1 MSARDAA
8 RVDVDTF
15 LDGLRFNRFHLTVL
29 VLCTFL
35 AAIDGYELYIVGWVL
50 PDLAEDFGVART
62 DITSAM
68 IAQQVGM
75 LLGAFVIPPLADRFS
90 RPRVL
95 LGCYAGMALSALAII
110 QTTSLIPFTA
120 MRFVAGLCGTAMIPI
135 LVTIVSETAPA
146 RLRST
151 MSTITVA
158 GTMIGALMGAA
169 MQGFVLEPF
178 GWRGGFWIA
187 VILPLIMLPLIWF
200 LLPDSLRSMA
210 ARNPDDPAIDRLA
223 QRMLPRGAAPVTVYG
238 IPSERTG
245 RKRGMVSDI
254 FGKGKTL
261 KTLLMWAVAIS
272 SFVFITAGVW
282 KTTIFKD
289 VVGLDWQAVAAINAT
304 NTIAGFIGMV
314 TIGAFIDRFG
324 FRAVMTG
331 TFALAAVGAVMI
343 GVLAPGIG
351 MYVAVAFMALFQ
363 HGGQAGL
370 AAMAAALYP
379 PAQRATGVGWA
390 YGAGRIASIFAPLF
404 GNVVLHGNYG
414 PVGIF
419 ALLAVPLACGAV
431 FSFLLM
437 SLPNAPK
444 VTRADLRHG

>member
-1 MSARDAA
+1 MTAQDAN
-8 RVDVDTF
+8 RVNVDTF
-15 LDGLRFNRFHLTVL
+15 LDNLRFNRFHLTVL

-50 PDLAEDFGVART
+50 PDLADDFGVART

-75 LLGAFVIPPLADRFS
+75 LLGAFVIPPLADKFS

-95 LGCYAGMALSALAII
+95 LACYAGMALSAFAII
-110 QTTSLIPFTA
+110 QTTSLVPFTA
-120 MRFVAGLCGTAMIPI
+120 MRFLAGLCGTAMIPI
-135 LVTIVSETAPA
+135 LVTIVSETAPT
-146 RLRST
+146 RLRAT
-151 MSTITVA
+151 MSTITVS
-158 GTMIGALMGAA
+158 GTMIGALMGAL
-169 MQGFVLEPF
+169 MQGFILEPF
-178 GWRGGFWIA
+178 GWRGGFWVA
-187 VILPLIMLPLIWF
+187 VILPTLMLPLIWF
-200 LLPDSLRSMA
+200 FLPESLRSLA
-210 ARNPDDPAIDRLA
+210 ARNPDDPAIDTLA
-223 QRMLPRGAAPVTVYG
+223 QRMVPMGAPPVSVYAEPRDVTSKQRG
-238 IPSERTG
+238 I
-245 RKRGMVSDI
+245 VSDI

-289 VVGLDWQAVAAINAT
+289 VIGLDWQAVAAINAT
-304 NTIAGFIGMV
+304 NTIAGFIGML

-324 FRAVMTG
+324 FRTVMTG
-331 TFALAAVGAVMI
+331 TFAIAAVGASMI

-351 MYVAVAFMALFQ
+351 MYVAVAIMAIFQ
-363 HGGQAGL
+363 HGGQAGI

-379 PAQRATGVGWA
+379 PSHRATGVGWA

-404 GNVVLHGNYG
+404 GNVVLDGNYG

-419 ALLAVPLACGAV
+419 ALLAVPLASGAL

-444 VTRADLRHG
+444 ITRANLRHG